1 MTVPI
6 VQNEPLIETLEGA
19 KAKATKI
26 EHDLQQAKQTSLEI
40 EQSCDSYKPVAKRG
54 AILFFA
60 LTGLSAISE
69 MYEYSLSS
77 YLTVFNNSLA
87 TSKKDNV
94 LQARIRFIIEKMT
107 QLVYEFTCMGIFE
120 KHKLM
125 FSFQMTTMIM
135 DGEEELNREEM
146 DFFLKGN
153 TSLDAVEQK
162 PHKWMSNNGWKD
174 AIKLQE
180 FGGCWSSLIDDI
192 RQNGSQWK
200 RWYDLESPEE
210 SPLPMGY
217 SEKTGNDK
225 FKQLLLIRIFRPD
238 RAVNAIKRFIISR
251 MSGNEYYVKTPPIV
265 YKKILQQSTEKTP
278 IVFIL
283 SPGADPQA
291 EVQRLIE
298 EEGIGLGKFHFLA
311 LGRGMEDTAKA
322 YIERGTHR
330 GQWVML

>member
-1 MTVPI
+1 M
-6 VQNEPLIETLEGA
+6 LENA
-19 KAKATKI
+19 KTKATKI
-26 EHDLQQAKQTSLEI
+26 EGDLKNAKQTQMEI
-40 EQSCDSYKPVAKRG
+40 EQSMESYKPVAKRG

-60 LTGLSAISE
+60 LAGLSAISK

-77 YLTVFNNSLA
+77 FLTVFTNSLA

-107 QLVYEFTCMGIFE
+107 QLIYEFTCMGIFE

-153 TSLDAVEQK
+153 TSLDSVEPK
-162 PHKWMSNNGWKD
+162 PFKWLSSAGWKD

-180 FGGCWSSLIDDI
+180 FGGCWANLIEDI
-192 RQNGSQWK
+192 RNNERAWK
-200 RWYDLESPEE
+200 KWYDLETPEE
-210 SPLPMGY
+210 TALPCGY
-217 SEKTGNDK
+217 TEKTENDK
-225 FKQLLLIRIFRPD
+225 FKQLLVIRIFRPD
-238 RAVNAIKRFIISR
+238 RAVNSIKRFIISR
-251 MSGNEYYVKTPPIV
+251 MSGNEYYVKSPPIV

-283 SPGADPQA
+283 SPGADPQS

-298 EEGIGLGKFHFLA
+298 EEGIGMSKFHFLA

-322 YIERGTHR
+322 YIERGCHR